1 MTGFHTEVPAHPID
15 VVLARPTA
23 TSMTVSIVLAEAG
36 EAVVEYWPAN
46 AEKRQRTKPV
56 RAEAGKTVVVELTDL
71 TAGAEYRYRVG
82 VLRGGP
88 REASRENPREN
99 SRETPPSPTWFEE
112 SRFQLPRP
120 RGTPFGFVIQA
131 DSHLDANMS
140 PEVYAQ
146 TLRNMRA
153 DALAGRADFLVDL
166 GDTFMTDKRGR
177 DFERSLAQYDA
188 QRYYFGL
195 ACDAMP
201 LFMVLGNHD
210 GEKGDAPGG
219 MGDWSYR
226 ERTTRFPEPRIDG
239 AMYTG
244 ETAMREGRGANY
256 FAFEWGD
263 ALIVV
268 LDPFWPTTERSR
280 GGGGGGGGGGGSG
293 GGPGMQA
300 LDPVD
305 SSWSRTL
312 GRAQY
317 DWLAETLSK
326 STAKQKFV
334 FTHHLVGGV
343 GGQAARGGVESAPFF
358 EWGGRNAD
366 GSDGFAARRAGW
378 PMPIHQLL
386 VKHGVT
392 AVFHGHDHLYVH
404 STLDGI
410 HYQCVPQPGNLAGGT
425 RSAGE
430 YGYASGTILGSP
442 GSMRVSVAADG
453 VAKVEFVR
461 TAVGGDVGAGTGRG
475 RGNRG
480 AVEVNGSVPDS
491 YEIAP
496 RGAAAKVRTPAAGR
510 SERNE

>member
-1 MTGFHTEVPAHPID
+1 
-15 VVLARPTA
+15 
-23 TSMTVSIVLAEAG
+23 
-36 EAVVEYWPAN
+36 
-46 AEKRQRTKPV
+46 
-56 RAEAGKTVVVELTDL
+56 
-71 TAGAEYRYRVG
+71 
-82 VLRGGP
+82 
-88 REASRENPREN
+88 
-99 SRETPPSPTWFEE
+99 
-112 SRFQLPRP
+112 
-120 RGTPFGFVIQA
+120 
-131 DSHLDANMS
+131 
-140 PEVYAQ
+140 
-146 TLRNMRA
+146 
-153 DALAGRADFLVDL
+153 
-166 GDTFMTDKRGR
+166 
-177 DFERSLAQYDA
+177 
-188 QRYYFGL
+188 
-195 ACDAMP
+195 
-201 LFMVLGNHD
+201 
-210 GEKGDAPGG
+210 
-219 MGDWSYR
+219 
-226 ERTTRFPEPRIDG
+226 
-239 AMYTG
+239 
-244 ETAMREGRGANY
+244 
-256 FAFEWGD
+256 
-263 ALIVV
+263 
-268 LDPFWPTTERSR
+268 
-280 GGGGGGGGGGGSG
+280 
-293 GGPGMQA
+293 MQA

-366 GSDGFAARRAGW
+366 GSDGFATRRAGW

-480 AVEVNGSVPDS
+480 AGEVNGSVPDS
-491 YEIAP
+491 YEITP